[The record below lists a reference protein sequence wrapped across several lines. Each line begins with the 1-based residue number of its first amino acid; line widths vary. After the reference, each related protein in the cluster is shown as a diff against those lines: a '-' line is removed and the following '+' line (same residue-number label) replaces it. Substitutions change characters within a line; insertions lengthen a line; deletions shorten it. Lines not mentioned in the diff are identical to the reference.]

1 MSKELLY
8 AINWEKNPLIPAIV
22 QEVDTNEVLM
32 LGYMDKE
39 ALELTLSTKQA
50 HYFSRSKQRIWKK
63 GESSGHIQ
71 NVHQILIDC
80 DEDSLILKVEQVG
93 GSACHTGQKSCF
105 YRNLESGKAIS
116 TPVSS
121 EADMYSVIDILY
133 HTIESRKNGDKESS
147 YTASLFAK
155 GENTILKKVAEEAAE
170 FAYAVKDKNVEEI
183 IYEGADVVYHM
194 LVALSYSDVNPDRI
208 KSELKRRFGISGI
221 EEKNSRTK

>member
-1 MSKELLY
+1 MSKDLLK
-8 AINWEKNPLIPAIV
+8 AINWDKVELIPVVV
-22 QEVDTNEVLM
+22 QEIDSNEVLM
-32 LGYMDKE
+32 LAYMDKQ
-39 ALELTLSTKQA
+39 ALELTLSTKVA

-71 NVHQILIDC
+71 NVHEILIDC
-80 DEDSLILKVEQVG
+80 DEDSIVLKVEQVG

-105 YRNLESGKAIS
+105 YRNLESGESI
-116 TPVSS
+116 TQPVSN

-133 HTIESRKNGDKESS
+133 HTIESRKSGDDEKS
-147 YTASLFAK
+147 YTASLFKK
-155 GENTILKKVAEEAAE
+155 GENTILKKVAEEVAE
-170 FAYAVKDKNVEEI
+170 FAYAVKDKNTEEI
-183 IYEGADVVYHM
+183 IYEAADVVYHM